1 MDERGR
7 THLIENIAGHLQQ
20 CTDRDIV
27 RRSVLIFANVDEDFG
42 RRLAQKLNIDLP
54 KNVNI
59 PFSLLSPI
67 QSNLLLDI
75 QRNSNGAIEVL
86 DKLLIF
92 LFYNFQNKPTSLIF
106 AFQ

>member
-7 THLIENIAGHLQQ
+7 THLIENIVDHLQQ
-20 CTDRDIV
+20 CNDRDIV

-54 KNVNI
+54 KNVN
-59 PFSLLSPI
+59 PSLFSHQFI
-67 QSNLLLDI
+67 RIFFVDI
-75 QRNSNGAIEVL
+75 QRNSHDSIEVL
-86 DKLLIF
+86 DKLLIL
-92 LFYNFQNKPTSLIF
+92 LFNNFQKKTSLIF